1 MTNDWTSFLEIVRN
15 YEYTAPEPEVPK
27 PYDFIEVGDILLAN
41 WGYDANNPHFFKVI
55 KRTPKQVTIVQLTV
69 ETVSYTN
76 DGMGGKMVMPTDVP
90 ATWSVW
96 WNNNYNADNTKNT
109 NPVTLKKKIHW
120 HLERGQYVE
129 LAKYAFAFKWDGQA
143 AHDFN
148 WH

>member
-1 MTNDWTSFLEIVRN
+1 
-15 YEYTAPEPEVPK
+15 
-27 PYDFIEVGDILLAN
+27 
-41 WGYDANNPHFFKVI
+41 
-55 KRTPKQVTIVQLTV
+55 
-69 ETVSYTN
+69 
-76 DGMGGKMVMPTDVP
+76 MGGKMVMPTDVP